1 MQDTWRKNLKT
12 IFLLTLVVSLVGTTS
27 ALAWDGM
34 GRGKGGGRMAKHW
47 MLMNLTPEQAGQV
60 FDLRQKFMND
70 TAEIRKNMM
79 VKRVE
84 LAQLWKAEKPDDQA
98 ILAKVKELGALKAQF
113 MEKAVAQ
120 RLALRKIAPEAMGN
134 CPMFGPGMG
143 PGMGPGPMMGPGK
156 GPGPGKGRGQ
166 GACLSPGS
174 EDMAEYGADM
184 DLELAMNPHFGWHSG
199 F

>member
-143 PGMGPGPMMGPGK
+143 PGPMMGPGK
-156 GPGPGKGRGQ
+156 GPGPGKGRSQ
-166 GACLSPGS
+166 GAGLSPGS

>member
-1 MQDTWRKNLKT
+1 MQDTWRKNLKI

-34 GRGKGGGRMAKHW
+34 GGGKGHGRKAKRW

-70 TAEIRKNMM
+70 TAELRKSMM

-84 LAQLWKAEKPDDQA
+84 LAQLWKAEKPNDQA
-98 ILAKVKELGALKAQF
+98 ILAKVKELSALKGQF

-120 RLALRKIAPEAMGN
+120 RLAMRKIAPEAMGS
-134 CPMFGPGMG
+134 CPMFGPGK
-143 PGMGPGPMMGPGK
+143 GPGPMMGPGK
-156 GPGPGKGRGQ
+156 GLGPGTGKGKGRGQ
-166 GACLSPGS
+166 GAGLIPGS
-174 EDMAEYGADM
+174 EDMAEYEADV
-184 DLELAMNPHFGWHSG
+184 DLELALIPHSGWHNG

>member
-34 GRGKGGGRMAKHW
+34 GGGKGHGRKAKSW

-60 FDLRQKFMND
+60 FDLRQKFMTD
-70 TAEIRKNMM
+70 TAELRKSMM

-84 LAQLWKAEKPDDQA
+84 LAQLWKAEKPNDQA
-98 ILAKVKELGALKAQF
+98 ILAKVKELSALKGQF

-120 RLALRKIAPEAMGN
+120 RLAMRKIAPEAMGS

-143 PGMGPGPMMGPGK
+143 PGSRRGPGK
-156 GPGPGKGRGQ
+156 GLGPGKGQGKGRGQ
-166 GACLSPGS
+166 GAGLIPGP
-174 EDMAEYGADM
+174 EDLAGYGADM
-184 DLELAMNPHFGWHSG
+184 DLELALIPHPGWHNG